1 MRGYIIGRIASLC
14 SRFIVSHW
22 SIKLSKLSYWLPDL
36 SGLRWM
42 TSSDP
47 DWIVT
52 RGCWW
57 RVQLRSRH
65 QTLLSALADVN
76 SSNNT
81 ERVCYLRNLASEHSK
96 FGQQKINSWSQDS
109 RLTWIEWIDIKYF
122 RKNVPYIYYSFNH
135 QHGQTGA
142 QVYIYSYSKLNG
154 FTHRVIL
161 FLSCSSLIT
170 ERLVWSR
177 FLTRAS
183 HVTWVASRASACSRA
198 CRTAVTSRCGHC
210 SSNCSGMGWDRTQN
224 TFHNWSEQ
232 SHSQRFSLSFSSL
245 ASKLW
250 SPKIMYSPKYMSLT
264 CWLEAFY
271 MFK

>member
-122 RKNVPYIYYSFNH
+122 RKNVLYIYYSFNH

-142 QVYIYSYSKLNG
+142 QVD
-154 FTHRVIL
+154 IL
-161 FLSCSSLIT
+161 FIFETEWIYAPGDIVPLMFISYHRETGLVTFPDSCVTRHLSGLTCLSLQQ
-170 ERLVWSR
+170 
-177 FLTRAS
+177 
-183 HVTWVASRASACSRA
+183 
-198 CRTAVTSRCGHC
+198 GMQ
-210 SSNCSGMGWDRTQN
+210 NCSYIT
-224 TFHNWSEQ
+224 
-232 SHSQRFSLSFSSL
+232 
-245 ASKLW
+245 LW
-250 SPKIMYSPKYMSLT
+250 PLQ
-264 CWLEAFY
+264 L
-271 MFK
+271 